1 MPRRVP
7 LVLVIALLLSS
18 ISLAKK
24 KNKQELPDLVL
35 NAETAVV
42 VIHPDAG
49 EPIPNP
55 IANRAAEE
63 NVENALT
70 KWGRFHLVKNPQT
83 ADLVIAVRKGHA
95 GGPTIKNSPTD
106 NRPVVLQ
113 PTDGDPP
120 IGAQQGGRRPGEDPS
135 VPPPLTDP
143 GLGPQDRGP
152 HLSNEM
158 GPSEDSFE
166 VYRGGTEYPLD
177 AAPLWRYMSK
187 NALDAPAVAAV
198 SQFRKVIG
206 ESEKQRQESH
216 K

>member
-7 LVLVIALLLSS
+7 LVLLIALLLSC
-18 ISLAKK
+18 ISFAKK

-35 NAETAVV
+35 NAQTVFV

-49 EPIPNP
+49 EPVTNP
-55 IANRAAEE
+55 TANRTARE

-70 KWGRFHLVKNPQT
+70 KWGRFHLVMSPQT

-95 GGPTIKNSPTD
+95 GGPTISNSPAD
-106 NRPVVLQ
+106 DRPVILQ
-113 PTDGDPP
+113 PNNGDVRV
-120 IGAQQGGRRPGEDPS
+120 GAQKGR
-135 VPPPLTDP
+135 PPELSDP

-152 HLSNEM
+152 HISNEI
-158 GPSEDSFE
+158 GSSEDNFE
-166 VYRGGTEYPLD
+166 VYRGGVEYPLD
-177 AAPLWRYMSK
+177 ASPVWRYMGK
-187 NALDAPAVAAV
+187 NALDAPTVAAV
-198 SQFRKVIG
+198 SQFRKAIA